1 VPSAT
6 HKPLIF
12 AATAHG
18 VCLIL
23 CRSSIKSQ
31 PRRDA
36 TTYDEWESYVRKMSS
51 WISWSLSC
59 VIHLAMLLMLA
70 LLTIG
75 SAIVPGAKLL
85 LHFENADRSTSSD
98 ERLFEFSSALES
110 ASPNVDDDVVSTLE
124 EPALLED
131 ISSMADL
138 ALKPV
143 DSTLD
148 QEVSSGLPQDLYS
161 VVSNLENV
169 STVAFSKRGGSQQG
183 TAKGRGKGKGE
194 EGSENATA
202 AASEKSDSE
211 SKSHTSQATFFG
223 TAVAGKKFI
232 FVVDS
237 SRSMTGARWR
247 LATFELMRSLHEL
260 MSDTEFFVIC
270 FDETDHSVFNQ
281 GASKNF
287 LVNDPKTLER
297 TQRWI
302 ESLILGRGTFPRSA
316 LAKAV
321 KMAPDAIFLLSDG
334 VIQDD
339 SIWMLRNFNHDKKTG
354 QPIVPIHTILLLSP
368 LGRQP
373 LEMIANENGGTF
385 KDITLEDLLPE

>member
-1 VPSAT
+1 
-6 HKPLIF
+6 
-12 AATAHG
+12 
-18 VCLIL
+18 
-23 CRSSIKSQ
+23 
-31 PRRDA
+31 
-36 TTYDEWESYVRKMSS
+36 
-51 WISWSLSC
+51 
-59 VIHLAMLLMLA
+59 MLLMLA

-75 SAIVPGAKLL
+75 SSIIPGAKLM
-85 LHFENADRSTSSD
+85 LHFEHADRTTSND
-98 ERLFEFSSALES
+98 DRLFEFSSALES
-110 ASPNVDDDVVSTLE
+110 ASPSVDDDVSDFE
-124 EPALLED
+124 EPSLVED
-131 ISSMADL
+131 FSSVADL

-143 DSTLD
+143 EPNLD
-148 QEVSSGLPQDLYS
+148 LEPTTRSSQDMYS
-161 VVSNLENV
+161 VVSNLEKI
-169 STVAFSKRGGSQQG
+169 STVAFAKGGGSQQG
-183 TAKGRGKGKGE
+183 AAKGRRSGNGQD
-194 EGSENATA
+194 GSENATA
-202 AASEKSDSE
+202 AASEKSDSG
-211 SKSHTSQATFFG
+211 SQSQTPQATFFG
-223 TAVAGKKFI
+223 TAVAGKKFV

-270 FDETDHSVFNQ
+270 FDETDHPAFNQ
-281 GASKNF
+281 SATKNF